1 MITIQIA
8 TEKDVNDIV
17 NIHNKAFPDFFL
29 TTLGSGFLRLYYKC
43 MCRSKEALALCAV
56 DGGEVV
62 GFSATALKSAG
73 FNTRLIKNNKLMF
86 MGETCKLL
94 FTRPKALIRLAK
106 NMTKSADGF
115 EDDGNYAEL
124 YSIGVSPTCQGQ
136 GVGSRL
142 LSENERIIRSG
153 GGKKYL

>member
-1 MITIQIA
+1 
-8 TEKDVNDIV
+8 
-17 NIHNKAFPDFFL
+17 
-29 TTLGSGFLRLYYKC
+29 
-43 MCRSKEALALCAV
+43 
-56 DGGEVV
+56 
-62 GFSATALKSAG
+62 
-73 FNTRLIKNNKLMF
+73 

-106 NMTKSADGF
+106 NMTKSADGI